1 MTFEFKNKD
10 KNSCLEH
17 SRPEK
22 DNFCNFSLSCKF
34 CFRIFFGPK
43 NSAITYY
50 DSKDDTMI
58 PTTKV
63 FIREKVGQKKNRRR
77 KRRNAAEKV
86 VPKFPEDVEVGE
98 IGDIQE
104 RYKSKMIVS
113 SSYQIE
119 HYVKNLIL

>member
-1 MTFEFKNKD
+1 
-10 KNSCLEH
+10 
-17 SRPEK
+17 
-22 DNFCNFSLSCKF
+22 
-34 CFRIFFGPK
+34 
-43 NSAITYY
+43 
-50 DSKDDTMI
+50 MI

-104 RYKSKMIVS
+104 RYKS
-113 SSYQIE
+113 
-119 HYVKNLIL
+119 